1 MSPKYVVT
9 GGAGFI
15 GSTIVRAL
23 LREGV
28 TNVTVIDNLST
39 GKEENLADVRTQI
52 QFHHLDI
59 RETRDVESVLKGA
72 KAVFHQAAIPS
83 VPRSVSEPELCHGS
97 NIDGTFS
104 VFTAAQRAGVGR
116 VVYAAS
122 SAAYGNNPELPK
134 RETMLPEPMSPY
146 AVQKLVGEYYAA
158 AFSTCYGLETVCI
171 RYFNVFGPRQDP
183 KSPYSGVLSLFLD
196 AALAGRAPTI
206 FGDGEQSRD
215 FIFVE
220 DVARLNLLAS
230 KADGV
235 SGRVFNGGTG
245 GRITVNEAWRT
256 IARQLG
262 VKLDPTY
269 APPRTGDVLHS
280 QADISETR
288 RALGFEP
295 QYDFADG
302 IAQTIQWIKAYN
314 LVAA

>member
-1 MSPKYVVT
+1 MAPKYVVT

-23 LREGV
+23 LREGASR
-28 TNVTVIDNLST
+28 VTVIDNFST
-39 GKEENLADVRTQI
+39 GSEENLTQVRAGI
-52 QFHHLDI
+52 ELHRIDI
-59 RETRDVESVLKGA
+59 RETKEVEAIPRGA

-146 AVQKLVGEYYAA
+146 AVQKLVGEYYASAFA
-158 AFSTCYGLETVCI
+158 ACYGLETVCI

-196 AALAGRAPTI
+196 AALAGRAPMI

-220 DVARLNLLAS
+220 DVARLNLLAA
-230 KADGV
+230 KAEGV

-262 VKLDPTY
+262 VHLDPTY

-280 QADISETR
+280 QADISQTR

-302 IAQTIQWIKAYN
+302 IAQTIQWIKTYER
-314 LVAA
+314 AAA

>member
-28 TNVTVIDNLST
+28 TNVAVIDNLST
-39 GKEENLADVRTQI
+39 GKEENLADVRAQI

-59 RETRDVESVLKGA
+59 RETKEVESICKRA
-72 KAVFHQAAIPS
+72 KTVFHQAAIPS
-83 VPRSVSEPELCHGS
+83 VPRSVNEPELCHGA
-97 NIDGTFS
+97 NVDGTFS

-116 VVYAAS
+116 VVYASS

-146 AVQKLVGEYYAA
+146 AVQKLTGEYYAA
-158 AFSTCYGLETVCI
+158 AFSACYGLETVCI

-230 KADGV
+230 RAAGV

-262 VKLDPTY
+262 VKLEPSY

-280 QADISETR
+280 QADISQTR
-288 RALGFEP
+288 QALGFEP
-295 QYDFADG
+295 RFAFADG
-302 IAQTIQWIKAYN
+302 IAQTIHWIKAYR